1 MIFKENA
8 KPIFMQIADRICDE
22 VMAGT
27 FTEGSRIPSVRD
39 YAAILQV
46 NANTV
51 MRSYE
56 HLTREGIIFNRRG
69 IGFFIAEDARAR
81 ITLISRETFL
91 GEEMTDIFRRLNLLG
106 ITPDSLKERYE
117 KYLNDSKK

>member
-27 FTEGSRIPSVRD
+27 FAEGSRIPSVRD
-39 YAAILQV
+39 YAATLQV

-56 HLTREGIIFNRRG
+56 LPPPQPAGHHSRRPEG
-69 IGFFIAEDARAR
+69 
-81 ITLISRETFL
+81 TV
-91 GEEMTDIFRRLNLLG
+91 
-106 ITPDSLKERYE
+106 
-117 KYLNDSKK
+117 